1 MPYLKRRN
9 VKRRGFSKRKLYRKK
24 STKISAPVR
33 TYVNRAI
40 RRNEETKMSSNQ
52 YGLTAFNSGVTANAD
67 LITVLPTIAVGTGQN
82 DRIGNKVR
90 PIRLEITGYV
100 AYYTDSLTSNQ
111 DARMLGA
118 RLFCFQDKT
127 TRSYANSIYNFNLL
141 NLGGTG
147 NNFTGTALN
156 WVSPHNN
163 EQFTFFHDKKFV
175 VQKPFGFTNNSTPS
189 STNAITGMDRSMF
202 HPFRIVLTQK
212 QLPAVLQ
219 YDQGDSLSYPT
230 NFAPYMALGYC
241 DLMNKTPDSGS
252 TQLVMEFNA
261 TLYYKDA

>member
-1 MPYLKRRN
+1 MPSKRNGKRAPPRKRRSKN
-9 VKRRGFSKRKLYRKK
+9 SGKVSAVVKSY
-24 STKISAPVR
+24 INR
-33 TYVNRAI
+33 TI
-40 RRNEETKMSSNQ
+40 RRNQETKMSSNQ
-52 YGLTAFNSGVTANAD
+52 YGLTAFNSTITANAD
-67 LITVLPTIAVGTGQN
+67 LITVLPTITVGTGQN
-82 DRIGNKVR
+82 DRIGNKIR

-100 AYYTDSLTSNQ
+100 AYYTDALTANQ

-127 TRSYANSIYNFNLL
+127 TRSYANSINNFNLL

-163 EQFTFFHDKKFV
+163 EQFTFYADKKFV
-175 VQKPFGFTNNSTPS
+175 VQKPFGFTNNTTPS
-189 STNAITGMDRSMF
+189 STNAITGMDKTLF
-202 HPFRIVLTQK
+202 HPFKIVLTQK

-230 NFAPYMALGYC
+230 NFAPFMALGYC
-241 DLMNKTPDSGS
+241 DLMNKTPDTSS

-261 TLYYKDA
+261 TLYYKDS